1 MGHSN
6 YGVWSGA
13 WGLYRGWGSVLSF
26 LALEE
31 EREEGRGYVRIE
43 CTFTLAPN
51 VSLHAHLF
59 WIGTANKQSLR
70 VNCHKDN

>member
-1 MGHSN
+1 MVF
-6 YGVWSGA
+6 GVVLGDYIEDGGVCYLFWL
-13 WGLYRGWGSVLSF
+13 WRGRGK
-26 LALEE
+26 
-31 EREEGRGYVRIE
+31 REEDMRIE